1 MKQKKVYQEPA
12 MTVIELQ
19 HETSVLQYSHYGY
32 GSGGDA
38 YDDGSFTGAGYGSGG
53 SGFGD
58 SNVGGRSGYGFGSGW
73 DDSGVG
79 GRSGYGSGGS
89 GFD

>member
-1 MKQKKVYQEPA
+1 MKPKKQYQIPA
-12 MTVIELQ
+12 TTVVELQ
-19 HETSVLQYSHYGY
+19 HGTAVLQYSRYGY
-32 GSGGDA
+32 GSGGDG
-38 YDDGSFTGAGYGSGG
+38 YDDGSFAGSGYGSGG

-58 SNVGGRSGYGFGSGW
+58 SNVGGRSGYGLGTGW

-79 GRSGYGSGGS
+79 GRSGYGNGGF